1 MWKGHTNKNKT
12 FWTPLCGNWIF
23 LPIGSGIYTLWASGE
38 CRYSMTCFFLGM
50 FFNVLKGFV
59 SRKQRW
65 DVDIFKILTSL
76 SPMNWPKF
84 ISLTDPKT
92 DSCPSVLCHLSRG
105 HINLTMLGAMQV
117 SKYGDL
123 ANWMIPVRFTLI

>member
-1 MWKGHTNKNKT
+1 MKG
-12 FWTPLCGNWIF
+12 
-23 LPIGSGIYTLWASGE
+23 
-38 CRYSMTCFFLGM
+38 FFFCM
-50 FFNVLKGFV
+50 FFKVFKGFL
-59 SRKQRW
+59 SRRQRW
-65 DVDIFKILTSL
+65 DVNIFKILTSL
-76 SPMNWPKF
+76 SPMNGPTV

-92 DSCPSVLCHLSRG
+92 DSCPSLLCHLSRG